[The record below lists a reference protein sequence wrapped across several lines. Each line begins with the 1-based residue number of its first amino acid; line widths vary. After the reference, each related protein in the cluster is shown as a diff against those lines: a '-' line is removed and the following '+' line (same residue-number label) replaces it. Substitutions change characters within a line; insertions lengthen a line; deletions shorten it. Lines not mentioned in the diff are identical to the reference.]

1 MSPARHRHAEKIA
14 DHAVEQRYEL
24 TQHSQRDDC
33 EHDHGNRQIAEA
45 AFGPGDRGPT
55 AQAKNRPEE
64 CQISLSRSHLPQCTL
79 ATQHQLLKSATEN
92 IEIDR

>member
-1 MSPARHRHAEKIA
+1 MSPARQRHAEKIA

-33 EHDHGNRQIAEA
+33 EHDH
-45 AFGPGDRGPT
+45 GPT

-79 ATQHQLLKSATEN
+79 ATQHQLLKYATEN